1 MKKTLCILL
10 SILAA
15 SAICFV
21 AAGCNNGRGGNEG
34 NTGNDNEQGENNNEQ
49 GGNDNEQT
57 GTPAQQLTAQ
67 VESAEKTYTGIY
79 AGLTSEAG
87 AASAVSVALT
97 SAAKGEVTYDD
108 VVEIINSSIVS
119 AFPNA
124 YMTLNSYIAD
134 IFTYS
139 QLQLKLID
147 EYDKQSLVGTYGV
160 SYDWS
165 GFDANSEYTSDTAMA
180 QEVAYQKR
188 MAPESAS
195 FVGAEEATGKA
206 YITQTHESG
215 RRFAHLEYYLDR
227 ENDDMGV
234 TTLNYIEGGSF
245 EYHFCEADKAVII
258 FAGGTHDEDGNVN
271 LTSIIAHTPQGI
283 AYAVDF
289 GEDRDAVYD
298 YIYSEIARIEGKV
311 EELSSKNAQL
321 AADAG
326 IAAPS
331 APSVT
336 VVPDFAIL
344 KNMLVR

>member
-10 SILAA
+10 SVLAA

-21 AAGCNNGRGGNEG
+21 AAGCNNGSGGNEG

-87 AASAVSVALT
+87 AASAVNAALT

-160 SYDWS
+160 SYD
-165 GFDANSEYTSDTAMA
+165 
-180 QEVAYQKR
+180 
-188 MAPESAS
+188 
-195 FVGAEEATGKA
+195 
-206 YITQTHESG
+206 
-215 RRFAHLEYYLDR
+215 
-227 ENDDMGV
+227 
-234 TTLNYIEGGSF
+234 
-245 EYHFCEADKAVII
+245 
-258 FAGGTHDEDGNVN
+258 
-271 LTSIIAHTPQGI
+271 
-283 AYAVDF
+283 
-289 GEDRDAVYD
+289 
-298 YIYSEIARIEGKV
+298 
-311 EELSSKNAQL
+311 
-321 AADAG
+321 
-326 IAAPS
+326 
-331 APSVT
+331 
-336 VVPDFAIL
+336 
-344 KNMLVR
+344 

>member
-10 SILAA
+10 SVLAA

-21 AAGCNNGRGGNEG
+21 ASGCDNGNNSNGDNGG

-87 AASAVSVALT
+87 SASAVNAALT

-139 QLQLKLID
+139 QC
-147 EYDKQSLVGTYGV
+147 S
-160 SYDWS
+160 
-165 GFDANSEYTSDTAMA
+165 
-180 QEVAYQKR
+180 
-188 MAPESAS
+188 
-195 FVGAEEATGKA
+195 
-206 YITQTHESG
+206 
-215 RRFAHLEYYLDR
+215 
-227 ENDDMGV
+227 
-234 TTLNYIEGGSF
+234 
-245 EYHFCEADKAVII
+245 
-258 FAGGTHDEDGNVN
+258 
-271 LTSIIAHTPQGI
+271 
-283 AYAVDF
+283 
-289 GEDRDAVYD
+289 
-298 YIYSEIARIEGKV
+298 
-311 EELSSKNAQL
+311 
-321 AADAG
+321 
-326 IAAPS
+326 
-331 APSVT
+331 
-336 VVPDFAIL
+336 
-344 KNMLVR
+344 